1 MKCAEKTLPLHK
13 VFSVKPKNYI
23 DTMNKKCMTLIV
35 SALVSLATPNLSFA
49 QGNRA
54 ASVGNMDLNL
64 KKAIEIALAENPTI
78 KVADKDIQLKEIADK
93 EAWQALLPSVSA
105 SLSLSHSIQVAAIK
119 TAMGEFKMGSD
130 GTTTATGGLTMTLP
144 IYAPAVY
151 QNMKLTKEDI
161 LLAQEKARSS
171 RLDLINQVTKAYYA
185 ALLSK
190 DSRDVIKRSYNV
202 AKENYEVVDKKFQ
215 VGKVSEYAKITAE
228 VQMRSMSS
236 SVTSAETGLNLALL
250 RLKVLMGVTTNIDIN
265 INDSLKAYEKD
276 LTLVKADVNENELS
290 NNTSVRQLDMNQNM
304 LERSNKLLRT
314 NFLPTVGMQLQG
326 SYTSYSNENW
336 NVFKYKYSPS
346 STLALSVTV
355 PIFQAS
361 NWTKLKSNKL
371 QIEKLADTRT
381 NTMRQLSMA
390 AQSYR
395 QNMLTTISKLE
406 SDREAVKKADK
417 AVTISAKRYDV
428 GRGTILELNQSETA
442 LTQAE
447 LTCRQSIYDY
457 LTNKADLDYTLG
469 RE

>member
-1 MKCAEKTLPLHK
+1 
-13 VFSVKPKNYI
+13 
-23 DTMNKKCMTLIV
+23 MNKKCMTLIV
-35 SALVSLATPNLSFA
+35 STLVTLMAPGFSYA
-49 QGNRA
+49 QGNGV
-54 ASVGNMDLNL
+54 ASVGNMDLDL

-93 EAWQALLPSVSA
+93 EAWQTLLPSVSA

-119 TAMGEFKMGSD
+119 TAMGEFKMGAD
-130 GTTTATGGLTMTLP
+130 GSTTATGGLTMTLP

-202 AKENYEVVDKKFQ
+202 AKQNYDVVDKKFQ
-215 VGKVSEYAKITAE
+215 VGKVSEYDKISAE
-228 VQMRSMSS
+228 VQMRSMGS

-250 RLKVLMGVTTNIDIN
+250 RLKVLMGIKTNIDVTLR
-265 INDSLKAYEKD
+265 DSLKAYENN
-276 LTLVKADVNENELS
+276 LTLAKAEVNENELS
-290 NNTSVRQLDMNQNM
+290 NNTSLRQLDMNQNM
-304 LERSNKLLRT
+304 LERSTKLLRT
-314 NFLPTVGMQLQG
+314 NFLPTVAMQLQG
-326 SYTSYSNENW
+326 SYTSYSNDNW
-336 NVFKYKYSPS
+336 NVFNYKYSPAS
-346 STLALSVTV
+346 SLALSVTI

-361 NWTKLKSNKL
+361 NWTKLKSNKI
-371 QIEKLADTRT
+371 QIDQLADTRT

-395 QNMLTTISKLE
+395 KNMLTTITKLE
-406 SDREAVKKADK
+406 SDREAVRQADK

-447 LTCRQSIYDY
+447 LTYHQSIYDY

>member
-1 MKCAEKTLPLHK
+1 
-13 VFSVKPKNYI
+13 
-23 DTMNKKCMTLIV
+23 MNKKCMTLIV
-35 SALVSLATPNLSFA
+35 SALVTLIAPGISRA
-49 QGNRA
+49 QGNGA
-54 ASVGNMDLNL
+54 ASVGNMNLNL

-78 KVADKDIQLKEIADK
+78 RVADKDIQLKEIADK

-119 TAMGEFKMGSD
+119 TAMGEFKMGAD
-130 GTTTATGGLTMTLP
+130 GSTTATGGLTMTLP

-190 DSRDVIKRSYNV
+190 DSRDVIQRSYNV
-202 AKENYEVVDKKFQ
+202 AKQNYEVVDKKFQ
-215 VGKVSEYAKITAE
+215 VGKVSEYDKITAE
-228 VQMRSMSS
+228 VQMRSMGS
-236 SVTSAETGLNLALL
+236 SVTSAETGLTLALL
-250 RLKVLMGVTTNIDIN
+250 RLKVLMGIKTDIDIN
-265 INDSLKAYEKD
+265 ITDSLKAYEKD
-276 LTLVKADVNENELS
+276 LTLAKAEVNESELS
-290 NNTSVRQLDMNQNM
+290 NNTSVRQLDMSQNM
-304 LERSNKLLRT
+304 LERSTKLLRT
-314 NFLPTVGMQLQG
+314 NFLPTVAMQLQG
-326 SYTSYSNENW
+326 SYTSYSNDNW
-336 NVFKYKYSPS
+336 NVLKYKYSPAS
-346 STLALSVTV
+346 SLALSVTI

-361 NWTKLKSNKL
+361 NWTKLKSNKI
-371 QIEKLADTRT
+371 QIDQLADTRT

-395 QNMLTTISKLE
+395 KNMLTTITKLE
-406 SDREAVKKADK
+406 SDREAVRQADK

-447 LTCRQSIYDY
+447 LTYHQSIYDY